1 MPDTPSLDLAGPL
14 ADLHPDALTLM
25 PDARSVSGD
34 DVPAPYHDLLVHRSD
49 MTSTLSRYH
58 GSEIQLQVLQQSI
71 DEFSILRAVILRR
84 CRDNQPVEY
93 GAIRIFLKHFPDG
106 AAATLLSGTTPLG
119 TVLSEFN
126 IPYVSNPLGFIRLH
140 TSNEIAKSLEL
151 ETAGD
156 VVYGRRNRHLTP
168 AGDVLADI
176 LEILPPDNPA
186 RNVD

>member
-1 MPDTPSLDLAGPL
+1 
-14 ADLHPDALTLM
+14 
-25 PDARSVSGD
+25 
-34 DVPAPYHDLLVHRSD
+34 
-49 MTSTLSRYH
+49 
-58 GSEIQLQVLQQSI
+58 
-71 DEFSILRAVILRR
+71 
-84 CRDNQPVEY
+84 
-93 GAIRIFLKHFPDG
+93 
-106 AAATLLSGTTPLG
+106 
-119 TVLSEFN
+119 
-126 IPYVSNPLGFIRLH
+126 VSNPLGFIRLH